1 MENSFIETASE
12 ILSKL
17 PIFSQ
22 SQQTLVRELGRF
34 YGDWKNIVGER
45 YYSHS
50 RPLDIKNGILIIE
63 AEHSGWINLMQFQ
76 SANIQKKINAKYPE
90 LRITGIAYRLYNEIT
105 REPEQKQKDNQ
116 EDYSQAE
123 PEPSKELHEILDTIE
138 DKNFK
143 VLMEHVS
150 NNLLKS
156 CNRGDKK

>member
-12 ILSKL
+12 ILAKL

-22 SQQTLVRELGRF
+22 SQQNLVRELGRF
-34 YGDWKNIVGER
+34 YADWKNIVGER

-50 RPLDIKNGILIIE
+50 HPLDIKNGILIVE
-63 AEHSGWINLMQFQ
+63 AEHSGWIHLMQFQ
-76 SANIQKKINAKYPE
+76 AGNIQKKINAKYPE
-90 LRITGIAYRLYNEIT
+90 LRITGIVFRLYNQIVQ
-105 REPEQKQKDNQ
+105 EPEQKQKANQ
-116 EDYSQAE
+116 EKFNQAE
-123 PEPSKELHEILDTIE
+123 PETPKELHEVLNKIE

-143 VLMEHVS
+143 ALMEHVS